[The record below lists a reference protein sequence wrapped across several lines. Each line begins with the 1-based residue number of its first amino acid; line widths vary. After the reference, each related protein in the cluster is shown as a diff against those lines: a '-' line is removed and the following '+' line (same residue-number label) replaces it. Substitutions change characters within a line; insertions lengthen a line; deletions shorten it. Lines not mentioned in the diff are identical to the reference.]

1 MLTYMFCLVQ
11 PWQVVLQTVKTGK
24 NGANYIEDTVVY
36 ASEQRPSYN
45 DAVAKLL
52 EGQRAQNSQ

>member
-1 MLTYMFCLVQ
+1 MFCLVQ
-11 PWQVVLQTVKTGK
+11 PWQVVLQTVKAGK